1 MSEVIMQL
9 APEPYRY
16 MAHPLLAVYQTMG
29 RDEEQPFDKPV
40 QTTIC
45 GVDVQ
50 FRVASGKER
59 RFRPE
64 NVGIYDAI
72 FADLFSEM
80 DEEDVVFDI
89 GAHIGLNS
97 CVIGRRYPEIGLVC
111 FEPHPQTRGN
121 LETNLELN
129 GIDALVMDC
138 AISNSDGSVVFD
150 TRHDTPG
157 GMGEVHRSGQGK
169 ETPVRTLDSICK
181 DDSIPSPTV
190 IMSDIVGEE
199 INLLR
204 GGSTTFSSPTTRL
217 AYIVT
222 HDQPLERLGSSTQEV
237 EDLLRSYGFDE
248 LEYLRSNFLK
258 AKKSGQSG

>member
-1 MSEVIMQL
+1 MDRDGEQSFD
-9 APEPYRY
+9 EP
-16 MAHPLLAVYQTMG
+16 L
-29 RDEEQPFDKPV
+29 

-50 FRVASGKER
+50 FRVASERER
-59 RFRPE
+59 RFRPDD
-64 NVGIYDAI
+64 VGIYDEM
-72 FADLFSEM
+72 FEDMFSEM
-80 DEEDVVFDI
+80 YEDDVFFDI

-97 CVIGRRYPEIGLVC
+97 CVIGRRYPEIGIVC
-111 FEPHPQTRGN
+111 FEPHPQTRGS

-138 AISNSDGSVVFD
+138 TISNTDGTIAFD
-150 TRHDTPG
+150 TKHDTPG
-157 GMGEVHRSGQGK
+157 GMGEVRHSGQGI
-169 ETPVRTLDSICK
+169 ETPVRTLDSVIQ

-204 GGSTTFSSPTTRL
+204 GGSTAFSSPTTRL

-222 HDQPLERLGSSTQEV
+222 HDQPLERLGSSKQEV

-248 LEYLRSNFLK
+248 LEYLRDNFLK